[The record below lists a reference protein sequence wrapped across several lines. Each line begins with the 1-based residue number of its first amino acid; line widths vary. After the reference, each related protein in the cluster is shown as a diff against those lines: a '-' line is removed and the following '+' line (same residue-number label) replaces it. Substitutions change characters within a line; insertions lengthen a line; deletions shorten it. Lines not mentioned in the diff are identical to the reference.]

1 MIDFVQR
8 QKELLR
14 SVELLTQQVADLQKY
29 KRELQTVN
37 FNLDRESVIKM
48 NKLRMLTTECLS
60 LQDKLETVKV
70 QMSRLGGK
78 EPES

>member
-1 MIDFVQR
+1 VIDLIQK
-8 QKELLR
+8 QKELIR
-14 SVELLTQQVADLQKY
+14 AVELLNQQIVDLQKY